1 MEGGRGRVREGG
13 EPEEEW
19 SGPGKGIDSGSGKGI
34 DPGCSLADPRDGN
47 RKLLRRFHALQVRRP
62 RAQRVRP
69 ELKTHK
75 PRPSSKLYGDDGCV
89 RLIWK
94 RHGTP
99 PVAPSSAVRCT
110 ALLVSV
116 TPLRT
121 ARRTQVRLQ
130 YGQYRGRALTGL
142 IWRLGANRRY
152 SCSLFAPVVLALF
165 GAADHYRLK
174 HPSSRAPLLFL
185 AVAGGIINSVSAE
198 KAKAATNMMT
208 GHYQKLS
215 SDLADLM
222 AEGATPQQKASAAH
236 SVKICLTFWAAVTVG
251 MASYNVKH
259 GFKVALRC
267 TSSRARAKPSNRT
280 DVRDVLSQRKF
291 SIVGG
296 LYALLL
302 LLHDA
307 PAGQRKKLL

>member
-1 MEGGRGRVREGG
+1 M
-13 EPEEEW
+13 
-19 SGPGKGIDSGSGKGI
+19 
-34 DPGCSLADPRDGN
+34 
-47 RKLLRRFHALQVRRP
+47 
-62 RAQRVRP
+62 
-69 ELKTHK
+69 
-75 PRPSSKLYGDDGCV
+75 
-89 RLIWK
+89 
-94 RHGTP
+94 
-99 PVAPSSAVRCT
+99 
-110 ALLVSV
+110 
-116 TPLRT
+116 
-121 ARRTQVRLQ
+121 RLQ

-280 DVRDVLSQRKF
+280 DVRDVFLFFLVFF
-291 SIVGG
+291 SSFFQTGSVSTQVLDRRG
-296 LYALLL
+296 ALRAA
-302 LLHDA
+302 A
-307 PAGQRKKLL
+307 PAARRAGGAEEEAFVVTGM

>member
-1 MEGGRGRVREGG
+1 MLSVPWLENLKTNPNART
-13 EPEEEW
+13 
-19 SGPGKGIDSGSGKGI
+19 
-34 DPGCSLADPRDGN
+34 LAKTLLPTILALAALKTAHSFS
-47 RKLLRRFHALQVRRP
+47 RKK
-62 RAQRVRP
+62 QRVSDAS
-69 ELKTHK
+69 ESSTAMV
-75 PRPSSKLYGDDGCV
+75 PRTLLSREAFSYLLAFVAGWYDVLCFQQYKCYANMMTGNTLNMLFKLGNFDFGAD
-89 RLIWK
+89 
-94 RHGTP
+94 
-99 PVAPSSAVRCT
+99 
-110 ALLVSV
+110 
-116 TPLRT
+116 
-121 ARRTQVRLQ
+121 TQIL
-130 YGQYRGRALTGL
+130 AMA
-142 IWRLGANRRY
+142 IANFCGGFTLFKYADHVLNGRY

-259 GFKVALRC
+259 GFKV
-267 TSSRARAKPSNRT
+267 
-280 DVRDVLSQRKF
+280 LSQRKF